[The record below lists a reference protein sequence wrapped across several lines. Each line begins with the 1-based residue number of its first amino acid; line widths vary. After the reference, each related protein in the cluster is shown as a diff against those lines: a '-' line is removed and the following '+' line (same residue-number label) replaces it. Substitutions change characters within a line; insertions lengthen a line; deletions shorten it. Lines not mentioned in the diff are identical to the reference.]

1 LVLAGPEEEKV
12 PTDWIYKS
20 YLAGD
25 WREKEELEKMVRCW
39 GRERERER
47 ERGKKYRKESLN
59 SMEKR

>member
-47 ERGKKYRKESLN
+47 EREGKSTERNL
-59 SMEKR
+59 